1 MLRLV
6 EEEEAKGRGGNLKLM
21 KITINPIYELIAQ
34 GEHQQ
39 QDFKYCINDSRK
51 IAKSLVAFANT
62 DGGRLLLGV
71 KDNGKIAG
79 VQSDEEYYMVEA
91 AAKIY
96 SSPEIPFEVQPWDV
110 DGKTVLE
117 VRIPLSENKPHYAQ
131 NHDKKW
137 LAYIRRADENI
148 LANRVVLKSWKLKR
162 NTKGLLFTYDKPRR
176 MLVKYL
182 EENNEITLSKLS
194 KIACINRF
202 TAENILA
209 EFLNMGCISI
219 DLGKIP
225 VTYSLNAEFDF
236 DILM

>member
-1 MLRLV
+1 
-6 EEEEAKGRGGNLKLM
+6 M
-21 KITINPIYELIAQ
+21 KVVMNPLYQLIAQ

-96 SSPEIPFEVQPWDV
+96 SNPQIGFEVQEWEAE
-110 DGKTVLE
+110 GKTVLE
-117 VRIPLSENKPHYAQ
+117 IQIQSSNNRPHYAENDQ
-131 NHDKKW
+131 KKW
-137 LAYIRRADENI
+137 LAYIRRDDENI
-148 LANRVVLKSWKLKR
+148 LANRVLLKSWKLGK
-162 NTKGLLFTYDKPRR
+162 NTKGLLFVYDESKKQ
-176 MLVKYL
+176 LVKYL
-182 EENNEITLSKLS
+182 EENEQITLSKFAR
-194 KIACINRF
+194 IAQINRF

-209 EFLNMGCISI
+209 EFLSMGCISI
-219 DLGKIP
+219 ALEDQP
-225 VTYSLNAEFDF
+225 VTYRLNNDYDF
-236 DILM
+236 SQLNEKY